1 MRPGLDRLG
10 FERDRTFFLVLLAGA
25 QAAIGSGGD
34 ALGTLVPRRPVQYRV

>member
-10 FERDRTFFLVLLAGA
+10 FERDRTFFLVLLACA

-34 ALGTLVPRRPVQYRV
+34 AFGRSFRGGPV